1 METKLGELWSQP
13 GALSKDVQACG
24 PGGQLTGAGTDLGC
38 NLTRSTLKETSADF
52 LSSRT
57 LCRIAQRASKQMTG
71 YFGGYI
77 SKRQKMGKFELKKSA
92 AALPSLKEKLLQR
105 NTISA
110 SAQLAHTINRMFV
123 TLEGKGIL
131 QTCTQEFMLA
141 SQYKAHD
148 ALSGECIRTFRH
160 REFHGKYYLDRY
172 DAMIQR
178 ATPM

>member
-1 METKLGELWSQP
+1 
-13 GALSKDVQACG
+13 
-24 PGGQLTGAGTDLGC
+24 
-38 NLTRSTLKETSADF
+38 
-52 LSSRT
+52 
-57 LCRIAQRASKQMTG
+57 
-71 YFGGYI
+71 
-77 SKRQKMGKFELKKSA
+77 
-92 AALPSLKEKLLQR
+92 
-105 NTISA
+105 
-110 SAQLAHTINRMFV
+110 MFV

-178 ATPM
+178 ATPMSIAMLLPRGGAHGVGVNLRVGEAQFTQTASSGRR